1 MPYDF
6 FSWNKVSMPTAS
18 AVDGHAVRTFEQ
30 TAALSACQPAPQA
43 VGAPDA
49 GHPMSEKNEQYQLF
63 MSDLSQ
69 NKQPGAITLKTAAN
83 CQVIESQ

>member
-30 TAALSACQPAPQA
+30 TAALSACQPASQA
-43 VGAPDA
+43 ISAPEA
-49 GHPMSEKNEQYQLF
+49 ARPMSEKNEQ
-63 MSDLSQ
+63 
-69 NKQPGAITLKTAAN
+69 
-83 CQVIESQ
+83 